1 MENLLNLSRI
11 EGNGRRVKWIHLEK
25 MKSIAVGSG
34 LAAGMLGCE
43 QLYCQSALLE
53 FVQL

>member
-1 MENLLNLSRI
+1 MENLLHLSCI
-11 EGNGRRVKWIHLEK
+11 EGNGRGVKWAYLGK

-53 FVQL
+53 FV